1 MIASI
6 LGSALLTPLL
16 ESLGGILATLITG
29 YLVKFLSAK
38 TGIAL
43 DANQQAQAKQI
54 VQAVEEKAIA
64 AVKTCMT
71 KPTGEQKHAQ
81 AVTQLQTLNPTMT
94 DSAAISQVDRAVGS
108 LPNVGA
114 TALKVGDCKI
124 SSEIPAIVSQAAG

>member
-1 MIASI
+1 
-6 LGSALLTPLL
+6 
-16 ESLGGILATLITG
+16 
-29 YLVKFLSAK
+29 
-38 TGIAL
+38 
-43 DANQQAQAKQI
+43 
-54 VQAVEEKAIA
+54 
-64 AVKTCMT
+64 MT

>member
-64 AVKTCMT
+64 AVKT
-71 KPTGEQKHAQ
+71 A
-81 AVTQLQTLNPTMT
+81 
-94 DSAAISQVDRAVGS
+94 
-108 LPNVGA
+108 
-114 TALKVGDCKI
+114 
-124 SSEIPAIVSQAAG
+124 

>member
-29 YLVKFLSAK
+29 YLVKFLSTK

-54 VQAVEEKAIA
+54 VLAVEEKAVA
-64 AVKTCMT
+64 LAKSTLQKTS
-71 KPTGEQKHAQ
+71 GDQKHAQ
-81 AVTQLQTLNPTMT
+81 AVDQLQALNPTMT
-94 DSAAISQVDRAVGS
+94 DSAAISQVNRAVGS

-114 TALKVGDCKI
+114 TALKVSDCKI
-124 SSEIPAIVSQAAG
+124 SSEIPAIVTQAAG